1 MFTFWSF
8 FYRLSLSYP
17 NFSSFHE
24 FSQILTGGV
33 GRLPNYFEE
42 STDFHGTGGSR
53 SNINAPGG
61 ICVMSWYREP
71 AADGRKCHGG
81 WAPGAPQRI
90 QKHSEA
96 PADPAKRT
104 THHAERMTGA
114 QMRFFSK
121 NRERAEAHALDQKIL
136 NGGVRKRKRWKGKEW
151 KKMKN
156 IIWKKTKTL
165 R

>member
-1 MFTFWSF
+1 MLAIFLSSRTLRRFSCRF
-8 FYRLSLSYP
+8 FKSSVLIFKKCSLLKFFLPLSLSYT
-17 NFSSFHE
+17 NVSSFHE

-114 QMRFFSK
+114 QMRFFQ
-121 NRERAEAHALDQKIL
+121 RTA
-136 NGGVRKRKRWKGKEW
+136 NGLKL
-151 KKMKN
+151 
-156 IIWKKTKTL
+156 TP
-165 R
+165 